1 MGHGKEAK
9 LYHDI
14 QYFNIGLSTDVNAF
28 IHGNWQRVFLY
39 YMTIE
44 AMDVIQTSVVTETG

>member
-1 MGHGKEAK
+1 MKTEKLSRYMGHAKEAK

-28 IHGNWQRVFLY
+28 IHGN
-39 YMTIE
+39 TI
-44 AMDVIQTSVVTETG
+44 TGRGSSCTT